1 MVAAQKESV
10 QNSEVN
16 KLSDLLSKLNPSAKE
31 FIPSSY
37 GINKPIGKL
46 SADAPSFVLPREFG
60 YQFMVNGWNQELV
73 ADGFMSFSKQNAK
86 VIDPFQILSRFS
98 SFFFFLKKKFD
109 L

>member
-31 FIPSSY
+31 FVPSSY
-37 GINKPIGKL
+37 GTNKPIGKL

-60 YQFMVNGWNQELV
+60 YQFVVNGWNQEV
-73 ADGFMSFSKQNAK
+73 VGDGYMGFSKQNAK
-86 VIDPFQILSRFS
+86 VIDPFQILDIF
-98 SFFFFLKKKFD
+98 FAFFFL
-109 L
+109 